1 MFSSLSLRLHPQL
14 RGAARLLNIYSGDG
28 PRRTATMRVVR
39 LTLFFTG
46 L

>member
-14 RGAARLLNIYSGDG
+14 RGARQLNIYSGDG